1 MEMKLSLLPILRTL
15 ISLPIFE
22 NSTKRFPKNI
32 FFGFYLFL
40 VHLKH
45 TNYRVHYD

>member
-1 MEMKLSLLPILRTL
+1 MAMKLSLLPILRTL
-15 ISLPIFE
+15 TSLPIFE
-22 NSTKRFPKNI
+22 NYTKKNRKNI

-45 TNYRVHYD
+45 TNYRAHYD